1 MELEGPTIRM
11 NLYTPMWDI
20 FILHTLYLSK
30 IGGDKAFIMSF
41 EVDLAC
47 SQDPPISPSET
58 LRGIKAYWTTSSC
71 SHTKIIPKFLMCRA
85 LVCNPPP
92 PLISTSPSTPN
103 ILHSIPLPQT
113 TLRMWCN

>member
-92 PLISTSPSTPN
+92 LSYLLHHPPLIFFT
-103 ILHSIPLPQT
+103 LFLCLKPL
-113 TLRMWCN
+113 